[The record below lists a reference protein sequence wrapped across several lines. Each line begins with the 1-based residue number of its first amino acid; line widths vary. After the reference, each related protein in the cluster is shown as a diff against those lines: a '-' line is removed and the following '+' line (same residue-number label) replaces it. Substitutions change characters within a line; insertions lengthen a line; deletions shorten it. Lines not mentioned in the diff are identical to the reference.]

1 MEPRRE
7 EQKIPT
13 ASPVECKKPAEL
25 TALAVTLV
33 RPFRIELLEERIAP
47 ASFLKAE

>member
-7 EQKIPT
+7 ERKTPTPNPGESKKLEEPT
-13 ASPVECKKPAEL
+13 AP
-25 TALAVTLV
+25 AVTLV